1 MRLPVFTVSTKSLG
15 SCATQDAGRSGI
27 EPQGC
32 STAKKIACAGA
43 LAACAAVCVG
53 TGGTACAAC
62 FAGLG
67 MGSCIDCL

>member
-1 MRLPVFTVSTKSLG
+1 MRLPVFTISKSSAG
-15 SCATQDAGRSGI
+15 SSATGYASHSGV

-32 STAKKIACAGA
+32 STTKKIACAAA

-53 TGGTACAAC
+53 SDGTACAAC